1 MNMENLQQIKGIF
14 DELRAVSGRKAKEEI
29 LKQNKNNIL
38 FREILDFVYNPYI
51 VTGISSKKIK
61 KDLPMLETM
70 TQDVTCV
77 MDYIKRNNTGR
88 DGDIAFVKTF
98 IKCMPN
104 ELEEFLVGMFTKNL
118 KVGITAKTINKI
130 FENLIPEHEV
140 MLAEKYSDNAK
151 RVEGKDFILS
161 IKLDGTRAT
170 VFNTVDGVKVY
181 SRQGQPIEGLT
192 QIVEEF
198 KNLPY
203 GVYDGELCAT
213 GYFKSSKDMFK
224 ETMKRSR
231 VKGEK
236 LGLKMVCFDY
246 IKNPEHFYRGKD
258 ETPCIERKFNLTNI
272 IIEARAK
279 HSIPHIE
286 SLDALYYG
294 NDMTAIDKYVRKA
307 MADDEEGI
315 MLNIADAPYEC
326 KRSKNLLKVKVFNT
340 ADLKVIGYEEG
351 TGRNSGRLGALV
363 VDYKGNEVKVG
374 SGFTDE
380 QRESLWL
387 CRDHEKMTLIGK
399 IIEVQ
404 YFEETKNDQG
414 GTSLR
419 FPTFLRVRDDKTE
432 PSYF

>member
-1 MNMENLQQIKGIF
+1 MENLQQVKRIF
-14 DELRAVSGRKAKEEI
+14 DELGLVSGRKAKEEI
-29 LKQNKNNIL
+29 LDRNKNNIL

-61 KDLPMLETM
+61 KDLPMLETI
-70 TQDVTCV
+70 TQDITCV

-98 IKCMPN
+98 IKCMPK
-104 ELEEFLVGMFTKNL
+104 ELEQFLVGVFTKNL

-130 FENLIPEHEV
+130 FKNLIPEHEV

-151 RVEGKDFILS
+151 RVEGKEFILS

-170 VFNTVDGVKVY
+170 VFNTFDGVKVY

-192 QIVEEF
+192 QIVREF
-198 KNLPY
+198 EVLPY

-213 GYFKSSKDMFK
+213 GHFKSSKDMFK

-246 IKNPEHFYRGKD
+246 IKNPEHFYMGKD

-294 NDMTAIDKYVRKA
+294 NDMTAIDKFVRQA

-380 QRESLWL
+380 QREKLWL
-387 CRDHEKMTLIGK
+387 CREHEKMTLIDK

>member
-1 MNMENLQQIKGIF
+1 MELLKIKKIF
-14 DELRAVSGRKAKEEI
+14 DDLGAVNGRKAKEEI
-29 LKQNKNNIL
+29 LNCNKNNIL

-51 VTGISSKKIK
+51 VTGISSKKIE

-70 TQDVTCV
+70 TQDITCV
-77 MDYIKRNNTGR
+77 MDYIKRHNTGR

-98 IKCMPN
+98 IKCMPK
-104 ELEEFLVGMFTKNL
+104 ELEEFLVGVFTKNL

-130 FENLIPEHEV
+130 FKNLIPEHEV
-140 MLAEKYSDNAK
+140 MLAEKYSDNIK
-151 RVEGKDFILS
+151 RVEGKEFILS
-161 IKLDGTRAT
+161 IKLDGTRVT
-170 VFNTVDGVKVY
+170 VFNTIDGVKIY
-181 SRQGQPIEGLT
+181 SRQGQAIEGLT
-192 QIVEEF
+192 QITREF
-198 KNLPY
+198 EVLPY

-213 GYFKSSKDMFK
+213 GHFKSSKDMFK

-246 IKNPEHFYRGKD
+246 IKNPEHFYMGKD
-258 ETPCIERKFNLTNI
+258 ETPCIKRKFNLI
-272 IIEARAK
+272 SIMIEAKTK
-279 HSIPHIE
+279 HSISHIE
-286 SLDALYYG
+286 SLDVLYYG
-294 NDMTAIDKYVRKA
+294 DDMTAIDKFVRQA

-340 ADLKVIGYEEG
+340 ADLRVVGYEEG
-351 TGRNSGRLGALV
+351 TGRNLGKLGALV
-363 VDYKGNEVKVG
+363 VDYKGNKVKVG
-374 SGFTDE
+374 SGFTDS

-387 CRDHEKMTLIGK
+387 HRYDQEKSLIGK

-404 YFEETKNDQG
+404 YFEESKNEQG
-414 GTSLR
+414 GLSLR

-432 PSYF
+432 ISLY

>member
-1 MNMENLQQIKGIF
+1 MELLKIKKIF
-14 DELRAVSGRKAKEEI
+14 DDLGAVNGRKAKEEI
-29 LKQNKNNIL
+29 LNCNKNNIL

-51 VTGISSKKIK
+51 VTGISSKKIE

-70 TQDVTCV
+70 TQDITCV
-77 MDYIKRNNTGR
+77 MDYIKRHNTGR

-98 IKCMPN
+98 IKCMPK
-104 ELEEFLVGMFTKNL
+104 ELEEFLVGVFTKNL

-130 FENLIPEHEV
+130 FKNLIPEHEV
-140 MLAEKYSDNAK
+140 MLAEKYSDNIK
-151 RVEGKDFILS
+151 RVEGKEFILS

-170 VFNTVDGVKVY
+170 VFNTIDGVKIY
-181 SRQGQPIEGLT
+181 SRQGQAIEGLT
-192 QIVEEF
+192 QITREF
-198 KNLPY
+198 EVLPY

-213 GYFKSSKDMFK
+213 GHFKSSKDMFK

-246 IKNPEHFYRGKD
+246 IKNPEHFYMGKD
-258 ETPCIERKFNLTNI
+258 ETPCIKRKFNLI
-272 IIEARAK
+272 SIMIEAKTK
-279 HSIPHIE
+279 HSISHIE
-286 SLDALYYG
+286 SLDVLYYG
-294 NDMTAIDKYVRKA
+294 DDMTAIDKFVRQA

-340 ADLKVIGYEEG
+340 ADLRVVGYEEG
-351 TGRNSGRLGALV
+351 TGRNLGKLGALV
-363 VDYKGNEVKVG
+363 VDYKGNKVKVG
-374 SGFTDE
+374 SGFTDS

-387 CRDHEKMTLIGK
+387 HRYDQEKSLIGK

-404 YFEETKNDQG
+404 YFEESKNEQG
-414 GTSLR
+414 GLSLR

-432 PSYF
+432 ISLY

>member
-1 MNMENLQQIKGIF
+1 MENLQQVKRIF
-14 DELRAVSGRKAKEEI
+14 DELGSVSGRKAKEEI
-29 LKQNKNNIL
+29 LEQNKNSIL

-61 KDLPMLETM
+61 KDLPLLENM
-70 TQDVTCV
+70 AQDISCV
-77 MDYIKRNNTGR
+77 MDYIKKNNTGR
-88 DGDIAFVKTF
+88 DNDIAFVKTF
-98 IKCMPN
+98 IECMPK
-104 ELEEFLVGMFTKNL
+104 ELEEFLVGVFTKNL

-130 FENLIPEHEV
+130 FGNFIPEYQV

-151 RVEGKDFILS
+151 RVEGKEFILS

-170 VFNTVDGVKVY
+170 VFNTEDGVKVY

-198 KNLPY
+198 KKLPY

-213 GYFKSSKDMFK
+213 GNFKCSKDMFK

-236 LGLKMVCFDY
+236 IGLKMVCFDY
-246 IKNPEHFYRGKD
+246 IKNPEHFYMGKD

-279 HSIPHIE
+279 HNITHIE

-294 NDMTAIDKYVRKA
+294 SDMAAIDKYVKKA

-315 MLNIADAPYEC
+315 MLNIANAPYEC

-340 ADLKVIGYEEG
+340 ADLKVVRYEEG
-351 TGRNSGRLGALV
+351 TGRNLGRLGALV

-380 QRESLWL
+380 QRENLWAS
-387 CRDHEKMTLIGK
+387 RDHDKMTLIGK

-404 YFEETKNDQG
+404 YFEESKNEQG

-419 FPTFLRVRDDKTE
+419 FPTFLRIRDDKTE